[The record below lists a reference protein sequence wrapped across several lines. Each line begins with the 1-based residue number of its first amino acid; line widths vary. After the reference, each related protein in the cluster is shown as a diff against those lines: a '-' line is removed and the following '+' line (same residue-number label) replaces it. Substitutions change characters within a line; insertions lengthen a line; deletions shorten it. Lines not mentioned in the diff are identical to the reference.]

1 MKHKFTEEELN
12 MLDSKMLVSLFL
24 SLQDQIDLLEQ
35 SISLLT
41 EQLRIANQRHFGR
54 KTEKLSE
61 IEGQLSFFDE
71 AEVAYNPAEEEPSL
85 ETVITTKRK
94 KKKGKIEID
103 FSGFPQEPFTHPVL
117 DEEADRFFGK
127 GCWRRMKSDQYK
139 KLRYTPASWTVEVH
153 DVEVVVGTDGLHQDE
168 FLRGKHP
175 KGLLEHSLITPSLAS
190 ALINGKFGNALPFYR
205 SK

>member
-85 ETVITTKRK
+85 ETVI
-94 KKKGKIEID
+94 
-103 FSGFPQEPFTHPVL
+103 
-117 DEEADRFFGK
+117 
-127 GCWRRMKSDQYK
+127 RRRIFRQSRQII
-139 KLRYTPASWTVEVH
+139 R
-153 DVEVVVGTDGLHQDE
+153 
-168 FLRGKHP
+168 
-175 KGLLEHSLITPSLAS
+175 I
-190 ALINGKFGNALPFYR
+190 AL
-205 SK
+205 